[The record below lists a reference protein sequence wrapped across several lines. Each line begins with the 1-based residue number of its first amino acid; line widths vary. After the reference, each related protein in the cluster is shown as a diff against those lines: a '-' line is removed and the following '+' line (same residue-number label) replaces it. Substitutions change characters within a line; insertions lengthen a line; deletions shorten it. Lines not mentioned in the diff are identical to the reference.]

1 MLVIL
6 PLFLVVGFGLLAFGV
21 MVWFVLLGVEEGW
34 GKPTVFNLLV
44 LAKRL
49 ISVTN

>member
-21 MVWFVLLGVEEGW
+21 MVWI
-34 GKPTVFNLLV
+34 
-44 LAKRL
+44 LARQL
-49 ISVTN
+49 E